1 MVNLYILHTA
11 NMDDPREHKEWKQL
25 LPEGRWEKAVRMVLP
40 EDRKNSAG
48 AGWLMRYA
56 FREKGF
62 FLEKEHLYLGKHG
75 KPKHKIVHFN
85 VSHSGEY
92 VICVT
97 AEKEI
102 GCDIQ
107 KITTVREKIMN
118 RFFSPEEK
126 RYVWQG
132 GENATDTKAERFTR
146 IWTRK
151 ESYVKRSGEGLTGD
165 LREIP
170 CLDGHDFYEQKRN
183 GYLLSVCYEDV
194 GKKSDGFREKNG
206 NDQEETVRVKVLH
219 DGQVWGID

>member
-1 MVNLYILHTA
+1 M
-11 NMDDPREHKEWKQL
+11 
-25 LPEGRWEKAVRMVLP
+25 
-40 EDRKNSAG
+40 
-48 AGWLMRYA
+48 
-56 FREKGF
+56 
-62 FLEKEHLYLGKHG
+62 
-75 KPKHKIVHFN
+75 
-85 VSHSGEY
+85 
-92 VICVT
+92 ICVT

-118 RFFSPEEK
+118 RFFSRKKK
-126 RYVWQG
+126 RYVCQG

-170 CLDGHDFYEQKRN
+170 CLDGRDFYEQKRN

-194 GKKSDGFREKNG
+194 GKKSDSFREKMEMIRKRLCG
-206 NDQEETVRVKVLH
+206 SRYCTMGRCGE
-219 DGQVWGID
+219 